1 LAEDSNEQE
10 PLIVPVARADAW
22 MPEDI
27 GVLTAPRRRFNG
39 GKSALCQIPVIL
51 RVAARPKKGQSARII
66 ALN

>member
-10 PLIVPVARADAW
+10 PLIVPVAQADAR

-27 GVLTAPRRRFNG
+27 GVLTAPRRRF
-39 GKSALCQIPVIL
+39 KSALCQIPVIL
-51 RVAARPKKGQSARII
+51 RVAARPKKGQSAWIV